1 MSSEF
6 KVKSKQ
12 NIPTILAHKK
22 LQLYDNDVDDSKIL
36 LYHYYSVCY
45 LANILHICQVHETST
60 QFCAIATVIGFFF
73 FQRYASTTKILFFIC
88 FCFVFFFCC
97 GHGHVEAPGPGL
109 KPVPSSNLSH
119 SGDNTESLTC

>member
-22 LQLYDNDVDDSKIL
+22 LKLYDNDVDDSKIL

-88 FCFVFFFCC
+88 FCFVFFFLLWPWAC
-97 GHGHVEAPGPGL
+97 GGSWARAQACAKQQP
-109 KPVPSSNLSH
+109 
-119 SGDNTESLTC
+119 ESQW

>member
-22 LQLYDNDVDDSKIL
+22 LKLYDNDVDDSKIL

-60 QFCAIATVIGFFF
+60 QFCAIATVIG
-73 FQRYASTTKILFFIC
+73 RYMHLQC
-88 FCFVFFFCC
+88 YLQL
-97 GHGHVEAPGPGL
+97 HG
-109 KPVPSSNLSH
+109 
-119 SGDNTESLTC
+119 GDNIGEDIMIKAKEEQFDAYLCLRQTI